1 MTKYE
6 LIALRRTLYEI
17 AGTVGTYAETIE
29 GMELSRAYDNL
40 SKAIDCLE
48 DYGYER
54 NWIDI
59 QTNEVIEN
67 EGENNGNN

>member
-6 LIALRRTLYEI
+6 LIALRRTLYKI

-29 GMELSRAYDNL
+29 GMELIRAYDNL

-48 DYGYER
+48 DYAYDR

-59 QTNEVIEN
+59 QTNEVIEDD
-67 EGENNGNN
+67 